1 MFCTFYCIVHRYIK
15 KVLWKICDVKN
26 AKSGFL
32 RQCLFRVVYCSI
44 CFKLKI
50 VYGRKLIRWKK
61 YLFFLEK
68 RQRGRFA
75 GFSLNVSNTDLSKTE
90 VDENSTLCYKD
101 GPLLPFLHFT
111 TTTCAMIGRYVTFYN
126 ERFDKQ
132 TFPAEYEVYNVF
144 TELCEVFIFGKSIF
158 FKYTAIIETE
168 NATLKYCILEIN
180 SNSNLYFYRTF

>member
-1 MFCTFYCIVHRYIK
+1 M
-15 KVLWKICDVKN
+15 
-26 AKSGFL
+26 
-32 RQCLFRVVYCSI
+32 

-61 YLFFLEK
+61 YIFFLEK

-144 TELCEVFIFGKSIF
+144 TELCEVFIFGKW
-158 FKYTAIIETE
+158 Y
-168 NATLKYCILEIN
+168 
-180 SNSNLYFYRTF
+180 YF

>member
-1 MFCTFYCIVHRYIK
+1 MEEISF
-15 KVLWKICDVKN
+15 
-26 AKSGFL
+26 
-32 RQCLFRVVYCSI
+32 
-44 CFKLKI
+44 
-50 VYGRKLIRWKK
+50 
-61 YLFFLEK
+61 FFLEK

-101 GPLLPFLHFT
+101 GPLLPCLHFT

-144 TELCEVFIFGKSIF
+144 TELCEVF
-158 FKYTAIIETE
+158 KYTAIIETE
-168 NATLKYCILEIN
+168 NATVKYCILEIN
-180 SNSNLYFYRTF
+180 SNSNLYF

>member
-1 MFCTFYCIVHRYIK
+1 MLKTQNLDSYDNVCFVSYTAVF
-15 KVLWKICDVKN
+15 VL
-26 AKSGFL
+26 SL
-32 RQCLFRVVYCSI
+32 
-44 CFKLKI
+44 KLST
-50 VYGRKLIRWKK
+50 VENWYGGRNIF
-61 YLFFLEK
+61 FFLEK

-101 GPLLPFLHFT
+101 GPLLPFLDFK

-158 FKYTAIIETE
+158 FKI
-168 NATLKYCILEIN
+168 YCHYWNRKCNRKILYSGN
-180 SNSNLYFYRTF
+180 

>member
-1 MFCTFYCIVHRYIK
+1 MLKTQNLDSYDNVCFVSYTAVF
-15 KVLWKICDVKN
+15 VL
-26 AKSGFL
+26 SL
-32 RQCLFRVVYCSI
+32 
-44 CFKLKI
+44 KLST
-50 VYGRKLIRWKK
+50 VENWYGGRNIF
-61 YLFFLEK
+61 FFLEK

-101 GPLLPFLHFT
+101 GPLLPFLDFK

-168 NATLKYCILEIN
+168 NATVKYCILEIN
-180 SNSNLYFYRTF
+180 SNSNLYF